1 MDNYSIA
8 AAELIR
14 QSLSAAGL
22 ASVDDI
28 VEIGCALVFGSQCV
42 AHSIRFPVSLAV
54 LRLIGARP
62 RDLTALT
69 HRNPAISFLPDGLLF
84 L

>member
-28 VEIGCALVFGSQCV
+28 VEIGCALVFGSQCM
-42 AHSIRFPVSLAV
+42 ADSICFPVSLAI

-69 HRNPAISFLPDGLLF
+69 HSNPAISFLPDGLLF